1 MFEYKC
7 KSHHVNISMDV
18 LYCYQKNNILRVM
31 FATSPLQS
39 AILCVMF
46 ATLPL
51 QVIFRTWC
59 LQHCYC
65 KYYPVRYYMY
75 VLSSTDHVCS
85 CRQTNESF
93 CDCTHCYRHEKKAK
107 LKGMH
112 VNIRPYKSYR
122 MTCWHHKLLRVL
134 VSMKRLFI
142 WIVGLLNNHSKTG

>member
-1 MFEYKC
+1 MFKYKC

-65 KYYPVRYYMY
+65 KYYPVCYYMY

-93 CDCTHCYRHEKKAK
+93 VTVPIVIDMEKKPSWRGCTLISGHIK
-107 LKGMH
+107 ITEWH
-112 VNIRPYKSYR
+112 VDIINFSEYWSQWKDCLYE
-122 MTCWHHKLLRVL
+122 
-134 VSMKRLFI
+134 
-142 WIVGLLNNHSKTG
+142 